1 MSKRCE
7 VRCLR
12 QKTQEQGPFWVS
24 YLPAGWRERYILRH
38 RPYVVTE
45 EGEQISISLQTDGN
59 SCYLPVWREAAQQAL
74 QEAKASGAVIAVSP
88 LAADLPQDILPF
100 ADGRR
105 LTALFAGEGV
115 AEALRRMGKDPHAC
129 RLVVADGNGV
139 QAVLATLPENINHL
153 GVWTDRAEEFMVWQE
168 EMLEERGLVTE
179 VFASLGHAAFRSADA
194 VISCAKDGKGMVYA
208 FAKQAF
214 CLDLGAN
221 CGLLHNVTQQRQDVQ
236 MADGLCFSIEQGH
249 LLAADAEAWAYCKI
263 EAFRTC
269 FHNWTPQTAKEA
281 KAALI
286 AAGVRPIGLQLFGKR
301 CKIRKIA
308 G

>member
-1 MSKRCE
+1 M
-7 VRCLR
+7 VPGLR
-12 QKTQEQGPFWVS
+12 MQLEALG
-24 YLPAGWRERYILRH
+24 LILGEAGAEMEPNRL
-38 RPYVVTE
+38 
-45 EGEQISISLQTDGN
+45 
-59 SCYLPVWREAAQQAL
+59 
-74 QEAKASGAVIAVSP
+74 SP
-88 LAADLPQDILPF
+88 LALAYIGDAVYEMLV
-100 ADGRR
+100 R
-105 LTALFAGEGV
+105 TV
-115 AEALRRMGKDPHAC
+115 
-129 RLVVADGNGV
+129 VVADGNGV

-179 VFASLGHAAFRSADA
+179 VFASVGHAAFRSADA

-221 CGLLHNVTQQRQDVQ
+221 CGLLHNLTQQRQDVQ

-249 LLAADAEAWAYCKI
+249 MLAADAEAWAYCKI

>member
-12 QKTQEQGPFWVS
+12 QKTQAQVPFWVS

-105 LTALFAGEGV
+105 LTAL
-115 AEALRRMGKDPHAC
+115 
-129 RLVVADGNGV
+129 
-139 QAVLATLPENINHL
+139 
-153 GVWTDRAEEFMVWQE
+153 
-168 EMLEERGLVTE
+168 
-179 VFASLGHAAFRSADA
+179 
-194 VISCAKDGKGMVYA
+194 CA
-208 FAKQAF
+208 
-214 CLDLGAN
+214 
-221 CGLLHNVTQQRQDVQ
+221 
-236 MADGLCFSIEQGH
+236 
-249 LLAADAEAWAYCKI
+249 
-263 EAFRTC
+263 
-269 FHNWTPQTAKEA
+269 
-281 KAALI
+281 
-286 AAGVRPIGLQLFGKR
+286 
-301 CKIRKIA
+301 
-308 G
+308 